1 MQKEQK
7 LEPLAYQI
15 DQFCQI
21 IGLGRTAVYKLIKE
35 GKIKTIRIGGR
46 RLIPRSEALR
56 LVKEG
61 SQ

>member
-7 LEPLAYQI
+7 LEPLAYQV
-15 DQFCQI
+15 DQFCKI
-21 IGLGRTAVYKLIKE
+21 IGIGRTAVYKLIKE
-35 GKIKTIRIGGR
+35 GKLKTIYIGGR

-56 LVKEG
+56 LVQEG